1 MDVSIIIV
9 NFNSAR
15 YTGECIDSVV
25 QHTVGLAFEIIVV
38 DNNSESN
45 DVDLLEEILETKD
58 VRLIKSKI
66 NLGFGGGA
74 LLGYQISTGDY
85 LAFINS
91 DSLLNENSLLK
102 LFTYI
107 KTDENIGLLGLH
119 QRNEGGEYFEYS
131 ARQFVGLQ
139 HHLLGNA
146 SSQKFYA
153 KKYGLE
159 NLNQPYEVDMVSGA
173 FMFFDAKKFADA
185 GGFDPKIFLFYEE
198 MDICF
203 RLKQK
208 GYKTI
213 FYPGA
218 SFIHYQGKSS
228 EKIVTKNEL
237 IISYLYVIQKN
248 YSYWYYLVIRGVLLI
263 KYGIKA
269 ILKPKK
275 YRMPFLIILKGG
287 NSLTYSVKP

>member
-1 MDVSIIIV
+1 
-9 NFNSAR
+9 
-15 YTGECIDSVV
+15 
-25 QHTVGLAFEIIVV
+25 VGLAFEIIVV
-38 DNNSESN
+38 DNSSEPD
-45 DVDLLEEILETKD
+45 DVEMLEELIGTKD

-66 NLGFGGGA
+66 NLGFGGGG
-74 LLGYQISTGDY
+74 LLGYQFSTGDY
-85 LAFINS
+85 LAFINN

-102 LFTYI
+102 LFAYI
-107 KTDENIGLLGLH
+107 KTDENIGVLGLN
-119 QRNEGGEYFEYS
+119 QRGEGGECFEYS
-131 ARQFVGLQ
+131 ARQFIGLR
-139 HHLLGNA
+139 HHLLGSK

-153 KKYGLE
+153 KKYGIE
-159 NLNQPYEVDMVSGA
+159 NLDQPFEVDMVSGA
-173 FMFFDAKKFADA
+173 FMFFDAQKFAEV

-228 EKIVTKNEL
+228 GKIITKNEL

-248 YSYWYYLVIRGVLLI
+248 YAYWHYLVIKIVLLI

-275 YRMPFLIILKGG
+275 YWVPFFIILKGG
-287 NSLTYSVKP
+287 NSLTYSAKP